1 MFLFVMNLQDWIQR
15 KKGEMQRKDILE
27 GRKQRKRVKG
37 SKETIF

>member
-1 MFLFVMNLQDWIQR
+1 
-15 KKGEMQRKDILE
+15 MQRKDILE